1 MLRLCLP
8 SRAGVSGSGS
18 FGRNFSQEKFKKPE
32 THYEVLNV
40 RNDCSTREVRNA
52 FVQLS
57 KLYHPDV
64 KSNAVSPERT
74 ARFVQISE
82 AYKTLIKPQ
91 RRRDYDDS
99 LLWQPPRSDRSPVG
113 ETVNPGQAWDVR
125 PNYDPNPGPYYGIR
139 GLKRVSNWQV
149 ALVLLA
155 LGVFGAVFGFTSVR
169 TSFQLSRQIQDEISA
184 EANSH
189 HAAVVADA
197 QKYGNEEQVRRMVD
211 RMSRSPF
218 NQSSAK

>member
-1 MLRLCLP
+1 MLRFCLSP
-8 SRAGVSGSGS
+8 RTGAGGVRT
-18 FGRNFSQEKFKKPE
+18 RNFSHEKKPE
-32 THYEVLNV
+32 THYEVLNI

-64 KSNAVSPERT
+64 KRNAVCPERT

-82 AYKTLIKPQ
+82 AYRTLIKPQ
-91 RRRDYDDS
+91 KRRDYDDS
-99 LLWQPPRSDRSPVG
+99 LLWQPPRSDRSPVN
-113 ETVNPGQAWDVR
+113 ETGNPGQPWDVR

-149 ALVLLA
+149 ALVLMA
-155 LGVFGAVFGFTSVR
+155 LGVFGALFGFTSVR

-184 EANSH
+184 DANSH

-218 NQSSAK
+218 NQTSAK